1 MHEELATQGLTV
13 ITVALDRAADA
24 ERWIAKAEPTHPSLV
39 DEAHLVAERYGM
51 VNVPTVVWI
60 DEEGRIARPND
71 VAFTTDQGGKF
82 AGVST
87 AEQMARLRRW
97 VAGEEPAPEEGTAA
111 SAADRSPE
119 AQAAR
124 AHFGL
129 GWWLHERGSV
139 EAANRQFARAGELAP
154 GDFTIRRG
162 TMRLRDADPFGPDFM
177 EMVAGWLG
185 AGNSYYLPLRD

>member
-129 GWWLHERGSV
+129 GW
-139 EAANRQFARAGELAP
+139 
-154 GDFTIRRG
+154 
-162 TMRLRDADPFGPDFM
+162 
-177 EMVAGWLG
+177 
-185 AGNSYYLPLRD
+185 